1 LQKPAPDRKASGA
14 EKDTKKFH
22 PGVLTDMWIFFKTLL
37 LIIAVP
43 ALAGYG
49 LALYS
54 VICSA
59 LDHSSHARLGLAMVP
74 AGMILW
80 LLLGR
85 FLRFF
90 HVFEHEVTHL
100 VTGLI
105 FFIQPRQLVAS
116 ESGGHMEMYGNNFI
130 VSLAP
135 YFVPL
140 LSLVLMVLMPLLDS
154 TVSFYACG
162 MLGLAT
168 GYHFITNLQEF
179 SLQQPDIRS
188 HGLVFS
194 TLICLLGNVVAL
206 GAIAGF
212 FQQSWPGSWGY
223 IKGGGRETAAII
235 EFIVTQLP
243 QRIAGLL

>member
-1 LQKPAPDRKASGA
+1 MIKG
-14 EKDTKKFH
+14 
-22 PGVLTDMWIFFKTLL
+22 MWIFFKIVLL
-37 LIIAVP
+37 LVAIP
-43 ALAGYG
+43 SLAGYA
-49 LALYS
+49 LALY
-54 VICSA
+54 VEVAAA
-59 LDHSSHARLGLAMVP
+59 LDHSSHARLGLAMMP

-105 FFIQPRQLVAS
+105 FFIKPRQLVAS
-116 ESGGHMEMYGNNFI
+116 ESGGRMEMYGNNFI

-140 LSLVLMVLMPLLDS
+140 FSLVLMALMPLLDS
-154 TVSFYACG
+154 TVSVYACG
-162 MLGLAT
+162 VLGLAT
-168 GYHFITNLQEF
+168 GYHVITNLQEF

-194 TLICLLGNVVAL
+194 TLMCLWGNVIAL
-206 GAIAGF
+206 GVVAGF
-212 FQQSWPGSWGY
+212 LQQAWPGSWGY
-223 IKGGGRETAAII
+223 LKSGGRETVAII
-235 EFIVTQLP
+235 EFFVTQLP
-243 QRIAGLL
+243 HWINGLL

>member
-1 LQKPAPDRKASGA
+1 MIKG
-14 EKDTKKFH
+14 
-22 PGVLTDMWIFFKTLL
+22 MWIFFKIVLL
-37 LIIAVP
+37 LVAIP
-43 ALAGYG
+43 SLAGYA
-49 LALYS
+49 LALY
-54 VICSA
+54 VEVAAA
-59 LDHSSHARLGLAMVP
+59 LDHSSHARLGLAMMP

-105 FFIQPRQLVAS
+105 FFIKPRQLVAS
-116 ESGGHMEMYGNNFI
+116 ESGGRMEMYGNNFI

-140 LSLVLMVLMPLLDS
+140 FSLVLMALMPLLDS
-154 TVSFYACG
+154 TVSVYACG
-162 MLGLAT
+162 VLGLAT
-168 GYHFITNLQEF
+168 GYHVITNLQEF

-194 TLICLLGNVVAL
+194 TLMCLWGNVIAL
-206 GAIAGF
+206 GVVAGF
-212 FQQSWPGSWGY
+212 LQQAWPGSWGY
-223 IKGGGRETAAII
+223 LKSGGRETAAII
-235 EFIVTQLP
+235 EFFVTQLP
-243 QRIAGLL
+243 HWINGLL